1 MLLKNHTRPV
11 RLLLAAALLLPA
23 ALTAQQKQR
32 FASLDQA
39 LQAGGA
45 LGGRSGPRSVNWIE
59 GGNRFSYLDRDAAG
73 KEVIK
78 AYDPAT
84 GRDTLLFTA
93 QGLTF
98 PDTREPFEYESFQ
111 WAQDSRHLVF
121 QSNFQ
126 PIFRRS
132 GIADYYVY
140 SLADRS
146 LQLATR
152 GAGTAEL
159 APNGA
164 MLGFERGGDMYVT
177 DLATHAERR
186 LTSDGTRH
194 VYNGRFDW
202 VYEEEFGLAQAWSW
216 SPDSRYVAFWQVDES
231 AEPITQ
237 ISDLSGWHPQFDS
250 IAYPLVGDP
259 NPRVRIGVVS
269 AATGRKVWLD
279 TGETGDF
286 YIPRIYWTS
295 RPDSLAVITLNRAHT
310 HMKLFFFDVN
320 TGGRRQVMEEQASAW
335 IDVFDFYAGIENMM
349 TFPEGSHEFFW
360 ISDRDGWQH
369 VYRYDY
375 SGRLINQVTK
385 GSWSVT
391 RIEGIDPARQTL
403 YYTGTQASPLQRQLY
418 AVKFDGTG
426 TRRVTNEQGTHG
438 IDLSPNGRWFIDRW
452 SSLRQPLQVEVW
464 STDRGKVRTMESNAQ
479 VTQWVATHEYSA
491 PELFSFTTSDGVR
504 IDGSMIKPVPFD
516 PTRKYPVVFD
526 IYGGPGSQQVY
537 DQWES
542 GGWDQWLAQQ
552 GYIVIGVNNRAT
564 NNYGSAFMKVT
575 YKHLGRWE
583 ARDFAET
590 ARYLATLPYV
600 DARRTSI
607 MGTSYGGYATLMA
620 MELYPEL
627 FPVGAANSA
636 VTDWRFYDSIYTER
650 YMGLLG
656 DNLAGYV
663 ESSPLENAAKLR
675 GRLLL
680 IHSLMDDNVHPQNTM
695 QFLTKLTAL
704 GRDVEFRLY
713 PPGHHGAAYDWQS
726 YRLMMG
732 VTFDFLERWLKAPA
746 PPTLLPAATATASR

>member
-1 MLLKNHTRPV
+1 MMHSTQTRPV

-23 ALTAQQKQR
+23 ALGAQQKQR

-39 LQAGGA
+39 LQASA
-45 LGGRSGPRSVNWIE
+45 MGGRSGPRSVNWIE
-59 GGNRFSYLDRDAAG
+59 GGARFSYLDRDAAG

-84 GRDTLLFTA
+84 GTDATLFTA
-93 QGLTF
+93 QGMTF
-98 PDTREPFEYESFQ
+98 PGGSEPFAYESFQ
-111 WAQDSRHLVF
+111 WAQDSKHLVF
-121 QSNFQ
+121 QTNFE
-126 PIFRRS
+126 PIYRRS
-132 GIADYYVY
+132 GRADYYVY

-152 GAGTAEL
+152 GAGTAQL
-159 APNGA
+159 SPNGA
-164 MLGFERGGDMYVT
+164 MLGFERAGDMYVT

-186 LTSDGTRH
+186 LTTDGTRQ

-216 SPDSRYVAFWQVDES
+216 SPDSRHIAFWQVDER

-237 ISDLSGWHPQFDS
+237 ISDLSGMHPKFDS

-259 NPRVRIGVVS
+259 NPKVRIGVVN
-269 AATGRKVWLD
+269 AATGRKTWLD

-286 YIPRIYWTS
+286 YIPRVYWTS
-295 RPDSLAVITLNRAHT
+295 RPDSLAVMTRSRAHNV
-310 HMKLFFFDVN
+310 MKLFFFDVN
-320 TGGRRQVMEEQASAW
+320 TGGRRQVMTETSNAW
-335 IDVFDFYAGIENMM
+335 IDVFDFYAGIDNMM
-349 TFPEGSHEFFW
+349 TFPEGKNEFFW

-375 SGRLINQVTK
+375 SGRLLGQVTK
-385 GSWSVT
+385 GPWSVV
-391 RIEGIDPARQTL
+391 RIEGIDAPRQTI
-403 YYTGTQASPLQRQLY
+403 YYTSTQASPLQRQLY

-426 TRRVTNEQGTHG
+426 TRRITTEQGTHG
-438 IDLSPNGRWFIDRW
+438 INLSPNGQFFIDRW
-452 SSLRQPLQVEVW
+452 SSLTTPRQVEIW
-464 STDRGKVRTMESNAQ
+464 STERGKLRTMEDNAG
-479 VTQWVATHEYSA
+479 VRQWVATHEYQPA
-491 PELFSFTTSDGVR
+491 EIFTFTTSDGVR
-504 IDGSMIKPVPFD
+504 IDGSMIKPIPFD
-516 PTRKYPVVFD
+516 PTKKYPVVFD

-537 DQWES
+537 DNWTS
-542 GGWDQWLAQQ
+542 GGWGQWLAQQ

-564 NNYGSAFMKVT
+564 NNYGSAFMKTT

-583 ARDFAET
+583 SRDFAET

-600 DARRTSI
+600 DASRTAI

-620 MELYPEL
+620 MELYPDL

-656 DNLAGYV
+656 ENLAGYV
-663 ESSPLENAAKLR
+663 ESSPLENAEKLR
-675 GRLLL
+675 GHLLL

-695 QFLTKLTAL
+695 QLLTKLTSL
-704 GRDVEFRLY
+704 GRDVDFRLY

-726 YRLMMG
+726 YRLISN
-732 VTFDFLERWLKAPA
+732 VTFDFLERHLKAPT
-746 PPTLLPAATATASR
+746 PPTVPAATPAAAR